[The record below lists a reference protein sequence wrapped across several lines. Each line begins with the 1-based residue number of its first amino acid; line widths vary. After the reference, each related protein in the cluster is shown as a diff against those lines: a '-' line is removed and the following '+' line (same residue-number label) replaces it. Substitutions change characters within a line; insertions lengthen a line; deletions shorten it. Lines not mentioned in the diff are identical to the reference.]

1 MKLGCNW
8 FNRVRELKK
17 MKKRRSQTRKPGL
30 DPLRDPHAPA
40 CPRALLRPRAH
51 LRPRARMRPRTLLR
65 PRARMRLCARLCP
78 RACLRPTRVRLGRFK
93 PINLVFGPVQA
104 VSVGFSAGSK
114 FLGVV
119 LYYTKLIM

>member
-1 MKLGCNW
+1 MRL
-8 FNRVRELKK
+8 
-17 MKKRRSQTRKPGL
+17 
-30 DPLRDPHAPA
+30 
-40 CPRALLRPRAH
+40 
-51 LRPRARMRPRTLLR
+51 RARMRPRARLR
-65 PRARMRLCARLCP
+65 LRARLRP
-78 RACLRPTRVRLGRFK
+78 RACLRTTRVRLGRFK

>member
-17 MKKRRSQTRKPGL
+17 MKKRRSQTRKPGF

-40 CPRALLRPRAH
+40 CPRALLRPRACM
-51 LRPRARMRPRTLLR
+51 RPRARMCPRARMRPR
-65 PRARMRLCARLCP
+65 ARLRP
-78 RACLRPTRVRLGRFK
+78 RACLRTTRVRLGRFK

>member
-17 MKKRRSQTRKPGL
+17 MKKRMSQTRKPGF

-40 CPRALLRPRAH
+40 CPRALLRPRACM
-51 LRPRARMRPRTLLR
+51 RPRARMCPRARMRPRARLR
-65 PRARMRLCARLCP
+65 LRARLRP
-78 RACLRPTRVRLGRFK
+78 RACLRTTRVRLGRFN

-104 VSVGFSAGSK
+104 VRLVF
-114 FLGVV
+114 
-119 LYYTKLIM
+119 

>member
-1 MKLGCNW
+1 MVQPGERIEKN
-8 FNRVRELKK
+8 EEKK
-17 MKKRRSQTRKPGL
+17 VTDPKTRL

-40 CPRALLRPRAH
+40 CPRALLRPRACM
-51 LRPRARMRPRTLLR
+51 RPRARM
-65 PRARMRLCARLCP
+65 CP
-78 RACLRPTRVRLGRFK
+78 RACLRTTRVRLGRFK

-104 VSVGFSAGSK
+104 VSVGFLAGSK